1 MLSEFVDH
9 EFHGRKKK
17 KPRNFSGRDL
27 SAKSRHVRSLF
38 RSHLVPVC
46 TRDFTGRVSGLIQI
60 TTACCY
66 ETGGRSVVQKE
77 KKKKKKRQMRR
88 FLKCGENSV
97 RNLCPF
103 KCEIQ
108 IAVKLHLYERNSNI
122 RLVWT
127 LSSRIFRNYYY
138 GTDGMKLHVDGV
150 PYILTY
156 LSFHFKHLNRS
167 NPHANVFLLHCIYV
181 FDESNHIL
189 AEI

>member
-17 KPRNFSGRDL
+17 KSREISRGGIYPRNHGTSARFFDL
-27 SAKSRHVRSLF
+27 ISFQFARVISLDGSAVWFKLRQ
-38 RSHLVPVC
+38 LVV
-46 TRDFTGRVSGLIQI
+46 TRPEEEAS
-60 TTACCY
+60 Y
-66 ETGGRSVVQKE
+66 K

-122 RLVWT
+122 WLVWT

-156 LSFHFKHLNRS
+156 LSFHFKHLNRL
-167 NPHANVFLLHCIYV
+167 NPHANVFLFHCIYV